1 MPKTNGTTS
10 QMAGIMVGQ
19 YRVEIDLRLHQ
30 TSVFYEMDE
39 LATYMRGQLNQSWV
53 ALDGHLVT
61 SHNWLP
67 ITEAIVA
74 ELKEMGS

>member
-39 LATYMRGQLNQSWV
+39 LATYMRG
-53 ALDGHLVT
+53 
-61 SHNWLP
+61 
-67 ITEAIVA
+67 
-74 ELKEMGS
+74 